1 MAPNEGPS
9 RDEIVVR
16 YVVDVPATEVDS
28 VAAALAVEQ
37 SIEMPLAAV
46 RHQHVVDEVLGRVR
60 DVRAHPEGGF
70 TVELGLAAITAGDDP
85 AQALNMVFG
94 NCSLLPHVQLLDI
107 DWPPSLVGALGGPR
121 WGIDGLRR
129 LVGAPTGRALTCTA
143 LKPLG
148 LGPDELAR
156 LAHSF
161 AATGIDLV
169 KDDHGLADQHHAPF
183 ARRLAA
189 CHDAIERAN
198 QRTGGS
204 SRYAPSLV
212 GKPAALHEQAAVA
225 VEAGVRVVLVAPS
238 LVGLPTFAELVAE
251 HPELAFLA
259 HPAFAGAQ
267 HIAPPLL
274 LGAVFR
280 LYGADATIFP
290 NHGGRFSYSPRTCG
304 ELAERARCPWDG
316 VRPTLPVPA
325 GGMTVDRV
333 DEMLGFYG
341 PDTMLL
347 IGGALLSAGDQ
358 LEERSREFVAAVH
371 AGHESEVVA

>member
-1 MAPNEGPS
+1 MAPNEGCS

-16 YVVDVPATEVDS
+16 YVVDVPASEVDA
-28 VAAALAVEQ
+28 VATALAVEQ
-37 SIEMPLAAV
+37 SIEMPVAAV
-46 RHQHVVDEVLGRVR
+46 RHRHVLDEVLGRVR
-60 DVRAHPEGGF
+60 DVRPHPDRGF
-70 TVELGLAAITAGDDP
+70 VVELGLAAVTVGDDP

-94 NCSLLPHVQLLDI
+94 NCSLLPHVQLVDI
-107 DWPPSLVGALGGPR
+107 DWPPSLVAAFGGPR
-121 WGIDGLRR
+121 WGTEGLRR
-129 LVGAPTGRALTCTA
+129 LVGASPGRALTCTA

-156 LAHSF
+156 LAGSF
-161 AATGIDLV
+161 AAAGIDVV
-169 KDDHGLADQHHAPF
+169 KDDHGLADQRHAPF
-183 ARRLAA
+183 APRLAA

-204 SRYAPSLV
+204 TRYAPSLV
-212 GKPAALHEQAAVA
+212 GRPAALHQQAALA

-238 LVGLPTFAELVAE
+238 LVGLPTFVELVAD

-259 HPAFAGAQ
+259 HPAFAGAP

-274 LGAVFR
+274 LGDVFR

-290 NHGGRFSYSPRTCG
+290 NHGGRFSYSPQTCAQ
-304 ELAERARCPWDG
+304 LAERARRPWQG
-316 VRPTLPVPA
+316 VRPTMPVPA

-341 PDTMLL
+341 RDTMLL

-358 LEERSREFVAAVH
+358 LEARSREFVAAVH
-371 AGHESEVVA
+371 AGHRAEVVA